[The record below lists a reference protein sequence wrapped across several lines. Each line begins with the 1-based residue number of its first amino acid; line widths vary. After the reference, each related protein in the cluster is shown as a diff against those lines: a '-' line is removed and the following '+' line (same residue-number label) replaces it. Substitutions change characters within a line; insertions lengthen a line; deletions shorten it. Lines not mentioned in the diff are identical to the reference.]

1 MCRARHTC
9 AESDRGG
16 NTMTDRELINLAF
29 EASEN
34 AYAPYSGY
42 KVGAALVCE
51 DGSIY
56 LGCNMENAAY
66 GSSICAERIA
76 IGKAISEGKRNFI
89 RMAVAARGEDY
100 AMPCGSCRQVIN
112 EFSQEMEVLA
122 ARADGR
128 YVSYKLNELL
138 PKAFSPH
145 NLEK

>member
-1 MCRARHTC
+1 
-9 AESDRGG
+9 
-16 NTMTDRELINLAF
+16 MTDRELINLAF